1 MISGSCVTSP
11 RGSSNRKGEEFHT
24 VFRPAAPSVALEAIT
39 TPACLRFIT
48 TWCSAERENSERE
61 GEMEGRRDEGKERW
75 REGEKDGQRE
85 RQSGVIGRD

>member
-1 MISGSCVTSP
+1 MGRNK
-11 RGSSNRKGEEFHT
+11 RGRQGRT
-24 VFRPAAPSVALEAIT
+24 IG
-39 TPACLRFIT
+39 
-48 TWCSAERENSERE
+48 AERENSERE